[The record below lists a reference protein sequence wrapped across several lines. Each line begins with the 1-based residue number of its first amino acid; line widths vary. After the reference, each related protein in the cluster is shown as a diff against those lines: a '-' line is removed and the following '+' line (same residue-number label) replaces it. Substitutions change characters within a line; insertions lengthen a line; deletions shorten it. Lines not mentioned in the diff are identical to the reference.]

1 MESQESGAAG
11 EGRSREDNGAR
22 SSLGQRIDR
31 ASGSA
36 QQAWT
41 RTRDAFSDVK
51 QTLDIEGRVDRHPYG
66 TLAAAVGIGYV
77 LGGGLFSPLTARI
90 IGLGLRV
97 GLRLAALPL
106 IKDEVLNIVDGLAT
120 GQGGGG
126 QGRQERDEEGA
137 QARKSSKQEN
147 TNKGR
152 QP

>member
-11 EGRSREDNGAR
+11 GGRSREDNGAR
-22 SSLGQRIDR
+22 SLGQRIDR
-31 ASGSA
+31 ASGTA

-41 RTRDAFSDVK
+41 RTRDAFSEVK
-51 QTLDIEGRVDRHPYG
+51 ETLDIEGRVDRHPYG

-90 IGLGLRV
+90 LGLGLRI

-106 IKDEVLNIVDGLAT
+106 IKDEIANIVDGLAT
-120 GQGGGG
+120 GEGGGNAG
-126 QGRQERDEEGA
+126 GEEEGA
-137 QARKSSKQEN
+137 KARKSSKPEN

>member
-1 MESQESGAAG
+1 MESQESGAP
-11 EGRSREDNGAR
+11 NGAR
-22 SSLGQRIDR
+22 GGGDDGARSFGQRIDR
-31 ASGSA
+31 VSGTA

-51 QTLDIEGRVDRHPYG
+51 GTLDLDGRIDRHPYG

-90 IGLGLRV
+90 LGFGLRM
-97 GLRLAALPL
+97 GLRLAALPF
-106 IKDEVLNIVDGLAT
+106 IKEEVLGALDGFGSDGA
-120 GQGGGG
+120 GGEESGAK
-126 QGRQERDEEGA
+126 GRKTK
-137 QARKSSKQEN
+137 QAN